1 MVSVWYPGKVSKR
14 RRCLRTKGII
24 MSDLASI
31 VLRRRTAAIVAPG
44 ESTVTPETIH
54 AISDFENRLERLGY
68 TLSGDAITALTT
80 VKPDRIKVIASATVE
95 AAAVLVGSTDRNGNA
110 APVAPMYPNFPRQV
124 QEASDAELYL
134 NALLHYF
141 GDAIGARI
149 MPVYEKL
156 DRRGGAKRTRA
167 LREVTH
173 VESIDR
179 VTNDIHASLVGQKAA
194 WSELDREDVSFIIRR
209 ANTFNQTLVFPT
221 FGSKANL
228 AWYATLTDDP
238 RIVSYATSLTDVLR
252 IAVAVAGGNPE
263 FVKPSAGGEKLGNV
277 PRPFRRALVR
287 RIDELADTDG
297 DFRRRLGLWKT
308 VGKLLHVSEYAASAP
323 KAVELFA
330 RLRANDIP
338 VSDRGL
344 IQTGQVTGAEADAL
358 RAKSP
363 GEFARDLDWALRTSS
378 DPEATLDAFEKVADA
393 ASARTLWGAYGAL
406 ENRGRTR
413 IFVPKGQASKA
424 IVSREP
430 LPELDMKVHGSAI
443 GVITQAL
450 VRRAEKNSPIPEG
463 SSVYIAPELYDFAVP
478 FSLRQQ
484 GVATRV
490 VGRGSRVK
498 LAEGENIRFFM
509 WWKDIA
515 DGYDGRVD
523 LDMSLSFMNKDF
535 EVTSEVAYYNLR
547 NGAAT
552 HSGDITSA
560 PNGAAEYIDISSE
573 SLARERGAR
582 YVLMSVNS
590 YTHQHFKD
598 IPEAIAGVMLR
609 DDLEQG
615 EVFDGKTV
623 ETAFSL
629 AQDAPVAMPFLYDIQ
644 TRELYWLDYS
654 GSRPRGRVNAAA
666 NHRATFSD
674 IARAAVERRPVSIGD
689 VIDVHVH
696 GRAGDIVETPEEAD
710 IVFDA
715 SVAFQAEKFLAEWL

>member
-1 MVSVWYPGKVSKR
+1 
-14 RRCLRTKGII
+14 

-31 VLRRRTAAIVAPG
+31 VFRRRTAAIIVPG
-44 ESTVTPETIH
+44 DSTVTPETIR

-68 TLSGDAITALTT
+68 TLSGDALVALTT

-95 AAAVLVGSTDRNGNA
+95 AAAVLVGQTDRNGKA

-124 QEASDAELYL
+124 EEASDAELYL
-134 NALLHYF
+134 NAFLHYL
-141 GDAIGARI
+141 GDVVGARI

-156 DRRGGAKRTRA
+156 DRKGQAKRTRP

-179 VTNDIHASLVGQKAA
+179 VTNDIHASLIGQKAA

-209 ANTFNQTLVFPT
+209 ANTFDQTLVFGD

-228 AWYATLTDDP
+228 AWYAKLTEDP
-238 RIVSYATSLTDVLR
+238 RVVSYAASLTDVLR
-252 IAVAVAGGNPE
+252 IAVAVAGANPE
-263 FVKPSAGGEKLGNV
+263 FVKPSAGGEKLGNIS
-277 PRPFRRALVR
+277 RPFRRAIVA
-287 RIDELADTDG
+287 RINDLADTDG

-308 VGKLLHVSEYAASAP
+308 VGKLLHIAEYKATAP
-323 KAVELFA
+323 KAVALFE
-330 RLRANDIP
+330 RLRKNDIP

-344 IQTGQVTGAEADAL
+344 IQSGAVTGAEADAL

-363 GEFARDLDWALRTSS
+363 GEFARDLDWALRTSD
-378 DPEATLDAFEKVADA
+378 DPERTLDEFEKVAEK

-413 IFVPKGQASKA
+413 IFVPKGKASKA
-424 IVSREP
+424 VVKREP

-450 VRRAEKNSPIPEG
+450 ARRAAKNSPVPEG
-463 SSVYIAPELYDFAVP
+463 ASVYIAPELFDYAVP

-490 VGRGSRVK
+490 VGRGTRVK

-535 EVTSEVAYYNLR
+535 QVTSEVAYYNLR
-547 NGAAT
+547 NGAAI

-560 PNGAAEYIDISSE
+560 PEGAAEYIDISRE
-573 SLARERGAR
+573 SLASERGAR

-629 AQDAPVAMPFLYDIQ
+629 VQDAPVSVPFLYDIE
-644 TRELYWLDYS
+644 TRELYWLDYT
-654 GSRPRGRVNAAA
+654 GSTPRGRVNAAA

-674 IARAAVERRPVSIGD
+674 IARAAVERRPVSVGD
-689 VIDVHVH
+689 IIDTHVH
-696 GRAGDIVETPEEAD
+696 GRGGVVVETPEEAD
-710 IVFDA
+710 VVYDT
-715 SVAFQAEKFLAEWL
+715 SVAFQAEKLLAEWL

>member
-1 MVSVWYPGKVSKR
+1 
-14 RRCLRTKGII
+14 
-24 MSDLASI
+24 MSDIASI
-31 VLRRRTAAIVAPG
+31 VLRRRSAAIIAPG
-44 ESTVTPETIH
+44 DSTVTPETIH

-68 TLSGDAITALTT
+68 TLSGDALMALTT
-80 VKPDRIKVIASATVE
+80 VKPNRIKVIASATVE
-95 AAAVLVGSTDRNGNA
+95 AAAVLIGQTDLNGNA

-124 QEASDAELYL
+124 EEASDAELYL
-134 NALLHYF
+134 NAFVHYL
-141 GDAIGARI
+141 GDVVGARI

-156 DRRGGAKRTRA
+156 DRKGQAKRTRA

-179 VTNDIHASLVGQKAA
+179 VTNDIHASLIGQKAA
-194 WSELDREDVSFIIRR
+194 WSALDREDVSFIIRR
-209 ANTFNQTLVFPT
+209 ANTFDQTLVFGD

-228 AWYATLTDDP
+228 AWYAKLTEDP

-252 IAVAVAGGNPE
+252 IAVAVAGANPE
-263 FVKPSAGGEKLGNV
+263 FVKPSAGGEKLGNIS
-277 PRPFRRALVR
+277 RPFRRAIVA
-287 RIDELADTDG
+287 RINELADTDG

-308 VGKLLHVSEYAASAP
+308 VGKLLHIAEYKATAP
-323 KAVELFA
+323 KAVALFE
-330 RLRANDIP
+330 RLRKNDIP

-344 IQTGQVTGAEADAL
+344 VQSGAVTGAEADAL

-363 GEFARDLDWALRTSS
+363 GEFARDLDWALRTSD
-378 DPEATLDAFEKVADA
+378 DPERTLDEFEKVADR

-424 IVSREP
+424 IVNREP

-450 VRRAEKNSPIPEG
+450 AHRAAKNSPVPEG
-463 SSVYIAPELYDFAVP
+463 ASVYIAPELFDYAVP

-490 VGRGSRVK
+490 VGRGTRVK
-498 LAEGENIRFFM
+498 LDEGENIRFFM
-509 WWKDIA
+509 WWKNIGKD
-515 DGYDGRVD
+515 YDGRVD

-535 EVTSEVAYYNLR
+535 QVTSEVAYYNLR
-547 NGAAT
+547 NGAAV

-560 PNGAAEYIDISSE
+560 PEGAAEYIDISRE

-590 YTHQHFKD
+590 YTRQHFKD

-629 AQDAPVAMPFLYDIQ
+629 VQDAPVSVPFLYDIE
-644 TRELYWLDYS
+644 TRELYWLDYT
-654 GSRPRGRVNAAA
+654 GSAPRGRVNAAA

-674 IARAAVERRPVSIGD
+674 IARAAVERRPVSVGD
-689 VIDVHVH
+689 VIDTHVH
-696 GRAGDIVETPEEAD
+696 GRGGVIVETPEEAD
-710 IVFDA
+710 VVYDT
-715 SVAFQAEKFLAEWL
+715 SVAFQAEKLLAEWL